1 VPVDTADR
9 ILKTAHTLIVN
20 RGYSAFSYA
29 DISEILKISKAN
41 IHHHFPTKAG
51 LVVVVLNTYRGRVEL
66 GTEALDQQFED
77 PMMRLEAYVQHW
89 ERCIRGKKE
98 PFCVAALLAAELPGL
113 PQEVRAEVRLH
124 FESLCTWI
132 QRTMEAGLRKKSLK
146 LQYSP
151 QIEAQML
158 MALVH
163 GAMLSARV
171 NGKTEV
177 FRTVTSTA
185 LQRLSI
191 RKRQGKQ

>member
-1 VPVDTADR
+1 MPVDTADR
-9 ILKTAHTLIVN
+9 ILKTAHTLIAN
-20 RGYSAFSYA
+20 IGYSAFSYA
-29 DISEILKISKAN
+29 DISETLKISKAS

-51 LVVVVLNTYRGRVEL
+51 LVVAVLHAYRERVVLA
-66 GTEALDQQFED
+66 TETLDQQFED
-77 PMMRLEAYVQHW
+77 PIMRLQAYVQHW
-89 ERCIRGKKE
+89 ERCIHGKKE

-113 PQEVRAEVRLH
+113 PQEVRAEVHLH

-132 QRTMEAGLRKKSLK
+132 QRTMEAGLRKRCLK

-151 QIEAQML
+151 QSEAQML

-171 NGKTEV
+171 YGKTEV

-191 RKRQGKQ
+191 PKRQGKQ